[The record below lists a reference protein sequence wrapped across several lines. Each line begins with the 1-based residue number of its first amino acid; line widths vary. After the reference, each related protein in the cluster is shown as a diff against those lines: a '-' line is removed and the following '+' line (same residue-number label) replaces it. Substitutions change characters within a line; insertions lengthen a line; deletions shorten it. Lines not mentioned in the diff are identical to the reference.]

1 MEKKFLK
8 LKRGL
13 APAELDCYVTW
24 RLSMKVLRDICV
36 TDGPEL
42 WQLCVLSGPSWSY
55 GPMV

>member
-1 MEKKFLK
+1 MEKNFLK

-13 APAELDCYVTW
+13 APVELDCYVTW

-42 WQLCVLSGPSWSY
+42 
-55 GPMV
+55 